1 MITVYVENN
10 IDIVEMRFDSFR
22 AIVNHEIT
30 VDNIQPIDY
39 ECLCGNDSTQEL
51 HIPDGTMCD
60 YVNFFTAINT
70 AIDYGE
76 PVIVKK
82 LVYKPDTIEKAL
94 LVVSL

>member
-1 MITVYVENN
+1 MYIENN
-10 IDIVEMRFDSFR
+10 IRIVEMRLESFT
-22 AIVNHEIT
+22 AEVNHEIT
-30 VDNIQPIDY
+30 VDNLKPIDY
-39 ECLCGNDSTQEL
+39 ECLCGEVSTQEL

-60 YVNFFTAINT
+60 YVNFFTAINA

-94 LVVSL
+94 LVVTM